1 MMCATLSSLSGYS
14 PAGQITGLPSVAF
27 TLSSQAVLSFSHR
40 RHRFASTCRQD
51 ALRLRNSREPPCRPM
66 YACTG
71 SAQEVLRDKPRPA
84 EVLNVYVFL
93 TIVGWGK
100 NILMEQVQALP
111 LDDIAVHF
119 GEARAPVVLESDAIG
134 AKRFWPQVR
143 RTIVNGDGAGLG
155 GHLFLNKNFPPNS
168 WPGARSKLEEYCSE
182 AGRALRI
189 HAIVPESAGESW
201 NPFSLLDLAVC
212 LLSVQ
217 TREGHANLGAESD
230 ATARIAAMFYSFYNM
245 RGATRPARR

>member
-1 MMCATLSSLSGYS
+1 MAAAPGSEELELTL
-14 PAGQITGLPSVAF
+14 
-27 TLSSQAVLSFSHR
+27 
-40 RHRFASTCRQD
+40 
-51 ALRLRNSREPPCRPM
+51 
-66 YACTG
+66 
-71 SAQEVLRDKPRPA
+71 
-84 EVLNVYVFL
+84 
-93 TIVGWGK
+93 
-100 NILMEQVQALP
+100 
-111 LDDIAVHF
+111 
-119 GEARAPVVLESDAIG
+119 ARALAAS
-134 AKRFWPQVR
+134 
-143 RTIVNGDGAGLG
+143 GD
-155 GHLFLNKNFPPNS
+155 
-168 WPGARSKLEEYCSE
+168 